1 MLLGVEID
9 DKLEWSSHIE
19 KVINKLSKG
28 TYALYKFKKLLPTKT
43 KLLLYNSFIM
53 SHLRYGIS
61 IWGKSRNRYYN
72 KLCKINKKALR
83 NLGINIVHTERIHK
97 DFKILKVADLY
108 IQEMNLIAWKFEKG
122 LLPKAITNLMQ
133 RDNRGLGLRRVN
145 EIIIPRMNR
154 TIDSLQFDINLC
166 KVVNNLPRNIKTIDK
181 IHRVKKTLKLK
192 LLSKYRQEVNCT
204 LPTCKECIA
213 TN

>member
-1 MLLGVEID
+1 
-9 DKLEWSSHIE
+9 
-19 KVINKLSKG
+19 
-28 TYALYKFKKLLPTKT
+28 
-43 KLLLYNSFIM
+43 
-53 SHLRYGIS
+53 
-61 IWGKSRNRYYN
+61 
-72 KLCKINKKALR
+72 
-83 NLGINIVHTERIHK
+83 
-97 DFKILKVADLY
+97 
-108 IQEMNLIAWKFEKG
+108 MNLIAWKFEKG

-166 KVVNNLPRNIKTIDK
+166 KAVNNLPRNIKTIDK